1 MAINKVFVDDK
12 GIEVGYHVITH
23 GEVDFRIN
31 KIKVFVS
38 SYVDKSAYLSG
49 KLPYGERHFT
59 FSNEELN
66 TVLAKE
72 IFYAKISALEE
83 FSSSTLETE
92 V

>member
-1 MAINKVFVDDK
+1 MAIKKTFIDDK

-23 GEVDFRIN
+23 GEVDFITN
-31 KIKVFVS
+31 TIKVFTS
-38 SYVDKSAYLSG
+38 SYVDKEAYLSG
-49 KLPYGERHFT
+49 KKPYGERHFT

-72 IFYAKISALEE
+72 IFYAKIMSLEE
-83 FSSSTLETE
+83 FSLSTLETE